1 MTKFKKALALIC
13 TAAPLAALAATPG
26 DAGSTNAAPPKPVVD
41 SDSLFANSVVAKG
54 KGVAITRSQLDDEII
69 RLKAVLAA
77 QGRAPQAE
85 DMSAMEDQVLD
96 SLIGKQLILAK
107 ATDADKLKGKEEFDK
122 AILKIKANAKI
133 TDEQYEQRLNQQL
146 RLLNVTKSDWEKQSA
161 EQATIPIVLTRE
173 LNINIS
179 DADVKKF
186 YDENSA
192 KFEVPDQV
200 RAAHILLMTSDP
212 ATRAELTDDKKAAKK
227 KQIEDLL
234 KRAKAGEDFGKLAK
248 EYSEDPG
255 SKDTG
260 GEYTFPRGQMVP
272 EFEAAAFS
280 LGTNQIS
287 EVITTQFGYHI
298 IKLYEKIPAKKLALT
313 DTVPGGAVTV
323 AEYIKDNLTSQA
335 LQKSANDYVLKLR
348 KDAGVEILDPKLKA
362 SAEARE
368 KASDALKDS
377 DAPAAS
383 APKATVTPK

>member
-1 MTKFKKALALIC
+1 MTNIKKLLVLIC
-13 TAAPLAALAATPG
+13 AAAPLAAFAATSAESG
-26 DAGSTNAAPPKPVVD
+26 QTNAVSKPAAD
-41 SDSLFANSVVAKG
+41 GDGLFANSVVAKG
-54 KGVAITRSQLDDEII
+54 KDVSITRSQLDDEII

-77 QGRAPQAE
+77 QGRAPQPEEMAG
-85 DMSAMEDQVLD
+85 MEDQVLD

-107 ATDADKLKGKEEFDK
+107 ATDADRAKGKDDFEK
-122 AILKIKANAKI
+122 AIQKIKTNAKI

-173 LNINIS
+173 LGINIT

-186 YDENSA
+186 YDENGA
-192 KFEVPDQV
+192 KFEQPDTV
-200 RAAHILLMTSDP
+200 RAAHILLMTTDP
-212 ATRAELTDDKKAAKK
+212 ATRAELSDEKKAAKK

-255 SKDTG
+255 SKDNG

-280 LGTNQIS
+280 LGTNQVS

-298 IKLYEKIPAKKLALT
+298 IKLYEKIPAKKVELEKVAPDIKEYLT
-313 DTVPGGAVTV
+313 Q
-323 AEYIKDNLTSQA
+323 QA
-335 LQKSANDYVLKLR
+335 LQKQASDYVAKIR
-348 KDAGVEILDPKLKA
+348 KEAGVEILDPKLKA
-362 SAEARE
+362 SADARA
-368 KASDALKDS
+368 KAADSLKDS
-377 DAPAAS
+377 DLPA
-383 APKATVTPK
+383 TTPKTPGTPK

>member
-13 TAAPLAALAATPG
+13 TAAPLAAFAATSV
-26 DAGSTNAAPPKPVVD
+26 DAGSTNAATPKPAVD
-41 SDSLFANSVVAKG
+41 ADSLFANATIAKG

-77 QGRAPQAE
+77 QNRSPQPEEMA
-85 DMSAMEDQVLD
+85 AMEDQVLD
-96 SLIGKQLILAK
+96 SLIGKQLLLAR
-107 ATDADKLKGKEEFDK
+107 ATAADTAKGKEEFDK
-122 AILKIKANAKI
+122 AIQKIKTNAKI
-133 TDEQYEQRLNQQL
+133 TDEQYNQRLNQQL
-146 RLLNVTKSDWEKQSA
+146 LLLNVTKADWEKQSA

-173 LNINIS
+173 LNIVIT

-186 YDENSA
+186 YDENTS
-192 KFEVPDQV
+192 KFEQPDMV
-200 RAAHILLMTSDP
+200 RAAHILLMTTDP
-212 ATRAELTDDKKAAKK
+212 ATRAELSDDKKAAKK
-227 KQIEDLL
+227 KQIEELL

-255 SKDTG
+255 SKDNG

-298 IKLYEKIPAKKLALT
+298 IKTYEKIPAQKVELSKVAPDIKDYLTQQALT
-313 DTVPGGAVTV
+313 
-323 AEYIKDNLTSQA
+323 KQA
-335 LQKSANDYVLKLR
+335 GDYVAKIR
-348 KDAGVEILDPKLKA
+348 KEAGVEILDPKLKA

-368 KASDALKDS
+368 KIMDGLKDS
-377 DAPAAS
+377 EAAATN
-383 APKATVTPK
+383 APKATVAPK

>member
-1 MTKFKKALALIC
+1 MTKIKKLLVLIC
-13 TAAPLAALAATPG
+13 AAAPLATFAATSAESG
-26 DAGSTNAAPPKPVVD
+26 QTNAAPKPAAD
-41 SDSLFANSVVAKG
+41 GDGLFANSVVAKG
-54 KGVAITRSQLDDEII
+54 KDVSITRSQLDDEII

-77 QGRAPQAE
+77 QGRAPQPEEMAG
-85 DMSAMEDQVLD
+85 MEDQVLD

-107 ATDADKLKGKEEFDK
+107 ATDADRVKGKEDFEK
-122 AILKIKANAKI
+122 AILKIKTNAKI

-173 LNINIS
+173 LGINIT

-186 YDENSA
+186 YDENGA
-192 KFEVPDQV
+192 KFEQPDTV
-200 RAAHILLMTSDP
+200 RAAHILLMTTDP
-212 ATRAELTDDKKAAKK
+212 ATRAELSDEKKAAKK

-255 SKDTG
+255 SKDNG

-280 LGTNQIS
+280 LGTNQVS

-298 IKLYEKIPAKKLALT
+298 IKLYEKIPAKKVELEKVAPDIKEYLT
-313 DTVPGGAVTV
+313 Q
-323 AEYIKDNLTSQA
+323 QA
-335 LQKSANDYVLKLR
+335 LQKQASDYVAKIR
-348 KDAGVEILDPKLKA
+348 KEAGVEILDSKLKA
-362 SAEARE
+362 SADARA
-368 KASDALKDS
+368 KATDALKDS
-377 DAPAAS
+377 DLP
-383 APKATVTPK
+383 TPKPAGTPK